1 MTESN
6 LPLPSLVKEVVLNV
20 PDPEIPDDQAFGLSR
35 VGSIRPT
42 AMLYTSGIGATVDLP
57 HLSVIV
63 RGLDAWEKMY
73 NKLGLTET
81 IFEPRLLEAVQTQLG
96 PTVVEFRKPPW
107 LQEDVDKK
115 LAQTI
120 GVPVNVFPRW
130 LRCTGCDLLA
140 RTDWNI
146 FKYENKNRFRPD
158 QAQYFHEDC
167 RGKGKGLLEKRRRSV
182 VPARFLLACIDG
194 HLDEFPFVEWVH
206 RASGTNWQCKEDV
219 PRPQLEMTENPSN
232 SGPIVRIKCK
242 ACGASRGM
250 QEATGQQGSEKLP
263 FCRGWHPHLGNF
275 FEKCEEKTSLMLL
288 GAANQWFP
296 ATISLLVLPTMEKK
310 NELEVFKL
318 VKAIPKAQL
327 DLVINQ
333 EALPIFRIL
342 LNQQGIDL
350 TGINDDSLW
359 NAINEVKKGTLE
371 TDFNVQEFDPISIL
385 EPEWTV
391 MSTPDLF
398 PGISERSVF
407 KLTSKGVTPILKN
420 SIQNVV
426 AVERLKKVNAFLGFT
441 RVDPEDRIGDQRER
455 LVKIAKTDKITWVP
469 ASEDRGEGIFIEFNE
484 NKISEWEDKVLTSSR
499 WESLRAAH
507 ERNFKRRQ
515 SRSAVVRDPD
525 TRLNPPRY
533 WAIHSLS
540 HLLIRELSMHAGY
553 GAASLTER
561 IYAWRAN
568 EERGAAAGLLISTT
582 SADSEGTLGG
592 LVELSNLPII
602 TQLIQSAIKRANHCS
617 SDPLCSSRLPISPE
631 DYLHGSACHFCL
643 FVSETSCE
651 KSNRFLDRG
660 LVLNVRNSDVEGFFN
675 NLIGK

>member
-96 PTVVEFRKPPW
+96 PTVLEFRKPPW

-140 RTDWNI
+140 RTDWNM

-167 RGKGKGLLEKRRRSV
+167 RGKGKGLQDKRRRSV

-263 FCRGWHPHLGNF
+263 
-275 FEKCEEKTSLMLL
+275 
-288 GAANQWFP
+288 
-296 ATISLLVLPTMEKK
+296 
-310 NELEVFKL
+310 
-318 VKAIPKAQL
+318 
-327 DLVINQ
+327 
-333 EALPIFRIL
+333 
-342 LNQQGIDL
+342 
-350 TGINDDSLW
+350 
-359 NAINEVKKGTLE
+359 
-371 TDFNVQEFDPISIL
+371 
-385 EPEWTV
+385 
-391 MSTPDLF
+391 
-398 PGISERSVF
+398 
-407 KLTSKGVTPILKN
+407 
-420 SIQNVV
+420 
-426 AVERLKKVNAFLGFT
+426 
-441 RVDPEDRIGDQRER
+441 
-455 LVKIAKTDKITWVP
+455 
-469 ASEDRGEGIFIEFNE
+469 
-484 NKISEWEDKVLTSSR
+484 
-499 WESLRAAH
+499 
-507 ERNFKRRQ
+507 
-515 SRSAVVRDPD
+515 
-525 TRLNPPRY
+525 
-533 WAIHSLS
+533 
-540 HLLIRELSMHAGY
+540 
-553 GAASLTER
+553 
-561 IYAWRAN
+561 
-568 EERGAAAGLLISTT
+568 
-582 SADSEGTLGG
+582 
-592 LVELSNLPII
+592 
-602 TQLIQSAIKRANHCS
+602 
-617 SDPLCSSRLPISPE
+617 
-631 DYLHGSACHFCL
+631 
-643 FVSETSCE
+643 
-651 KSNRFLDRG
+651 
-660 LVLNVRNSDVEGFFN
+660 
-675 NLIGK
+675 